1 MIQARSLRVSA
12 TLMGMTIL
20 GAAAWKCL
28 PAGQALIA
36 SLAMAGVTVGL
47 TLWYA
52 TRWRQATDALARE
65 QAAARVSL
73 SCTPS
78 LQPYIEAVDE
88 QLAASRREVEQTQVI
103 FTDAIGRLISSFNDI
118 MLQAREQQ
126 ILASGMTSSGSD
138 GESTGNR
145 LARRFDH
152 FVKETLGTL
161 QFFVDSTVQNSKLAM
176 ELKEHIDSVRG
187 QAGAIQGALREVQSI
202 AKQTDLLALN
212 AAIEAAR
219 AGEAGRGFAVVA
231 DEVRLLSSR
240 TGDFSREIHVHTN
253 AMQAASEC
261 AEGAIAQIASR
272 DMNVALQSK
281 RQLGAMM
288 EEIGLVHV
296 EMEQTACELARRTEK
311 LQQEVNVTVTSMQFQ
326 DMVTQLL
333 GHVSKRVT
341 AMSGVTAIARSL
353 AMPGGDAASVFA
365 MQRALEAE
373 ICAAKVATS
382 KNPVT
387 QVSMQTG
394 DIDLF

>member
-1 MIQARSLRVSA
+1 MSA

-20 GAAAWKCL
+20 GAAAWKWL
-28 PAGQALIA
+28 PPGQALIVG
-36 SLAMAGVTVGL
+36 MAIVGATVGS

-52 TRWRQATDALARE
+52 MRRRQAAEALAHE
-65 QAAARVSL
+65 QAAARL
-73 SCTPS
+73 SFSSTPS

-88 QLAASRREVEQTQVI
+88 QLVAASREVEQTQAI
-103 FTDAIGRLISSFNDI
+103 FTEAIGRLISSFNDI

-126 ILASGMTSSGSD
+126 TLAAGMTSSGPD

-176 ELKEHIDSVRG
+176 GLKEHIDSVRS

-253 AMQAASEC
+253 AMQAASES

-272 DMNVALQSK
+272 DMNLALQSK

-311 LQQEVNVTVTSMQFQ
+311 LEQEVNVAVTSMQFQ

-333 GHVSKRVT
+333 GHVGKRVS
-341 AMSGVTAIARSL
+341 AMSGVTAIARPL
-353 AMPGGDAASVFA
+353 ARSGGDAASVSA
-365 MQRALEAE
+365 MQSALEAE
-373 ICAAKVATS
+373 IHAAKEATS